1 MQGIFFVCFL
11 IVCRLSVKKPPLG
24 IVREKKHNSLLFG
37 RVHTINLAICSNPT
51 GICAS

>member
-24 IVREKKHNSLLFG
+24 IVREKKHDSLLFG